1 MRKLF
6 ILLIV
11 FAVLFP
17 VFSQEVTAVLE
28 YFDDPAELEITDA
41 DGFTVEGIYFG
52 MPISEGET
60 IKTYNSSAELSLD
73 PNGTIIKLAPN
84 TTFSVTTLQ
93 KEDGQEN
100 SFNIAQ
106 GKMRAVAA
114 KVKKG
119 GYRIST
125 PTAVC
130 GVRGTDFGINVVPG
144 QEESLFVREG
154 LVAFSKGGEEIEVG
168 AGQIANA
175 LAETF
180 SAVQMSAEQLSQL
193 YSDLDFNVLNPDDVP
208 QAEPA
213 KDEAEN
219 NKTEDT
225 SAADTGDMGQQ
236 TTANKEETGGAEP
249 QEAAQENPFME
260 WLRNAVGLEV
270 GSVTIDGQ
278 TYSKAILQPV
288 IALGKFKA
296 SLYLPIIYTR
306 DMFDLNDWYRPK
318 GNNEWSFGSDYDW
331 GKEPVNGLADFFA
344 DLALKIRYIEYGKQR
359 DPFFFKVGN
368 IEGVT
373 TGHGILMNNY
383 TNNTEFP
390 AVRRVGLNLGIDS
403 GKVGTELIL
412 NDLAEPEIFGG
423 RLYVRPAAPTFK
435 AAIGLTAI
443 ADIDPAGDISSDTT
457 DPVSK
462 AALETDPIFLNL
474 ALDLDIPAFETELA
488 SLIFFSDVGGM
499 LPFIRNSYGGI
510 QAGFSTSSLV
520 YQKSSTEAELRNYG
534 FTAGLFGNIAI
545 MTYRL
550 EYRYFTGTF
559 KNGFYGPDYERKRAE
574 YAKELVSYLMDSSN
588 PDFHNTTMGIY
599 GNAGFNIADKVTFN
613 AGYFW
618 PWALDSNGNV
628 LTSDEDELNM
638 GLILEKG
645 LVPVPRLEDISAA
658 FYYTRTHFIPTILQ
672 KGDFKGTG
680 LFDANTVFR
689 GEIIWAAAPTLDIV
703 TIVTTNIIRNSDG
716 SIAYDDNG
724 APKWAPSISIESRVH
739 F

>member
-1 MRKLF
+1 MKK
-6 ILLIV
+6 LLIFFIV
-11 FAVLFP
+11 IATVFP

-28 YFDDPAELEITDA
+28 YFDDPAEIEVTDT

-60 IKTYNSSAELSLD
+60 ITTYNSAAELRLD
-73 PNGTIIKLAPN
+73 PNGSIIKLAPN
-84 TTFSVTTLQ
+84 TTFSVDNLQ
-93 KEDGQEN
+93 KTGEEEN
-100 SFNIAQ
+100 SFSITE

-114 KVKKG
+114 KVAKG
-119 GYRIST
+119 GYRITT

-130 GVRGTDFGINVVPG
+130 GIRGTDFGINVVPG

-175 LAETF
+175 LADTF
-180 SAVQMSAEQLSQL
+180 TAVQMSAEQLSQL
-193 YSDLDFNVLNPDDVP
+193 YSDLDFNVLNPEDVP
-208 QAEPA
+208 QELPAAEESS
-213 KDEAEN
+213 DTEEN
-219 NKTEDT
+219 QP
-225 SAADTGDMGQQ
+225 ADTTEPQDNAKPTEEQAKETEGQQ
-236 TTANKEETGGAEP
+236 KAE
-249 QEAAQENPFME
+249 ENPFMQ
-260 WLRNAVGLEV
+260 WLRDAVGLEI

-288 IALGKFKA
+288 INIGKFKA

-306 DMFDLNDWYRPK
+306 DMFDTNDWYRPK

-331 GKEPVNGLADFFA
+331 GKEPVNGLADFFS

-390 AVRRVGLNLGIDS
+390 AVRRVGLNLGLDS
-403 GKVGTELIL
+403 EKVGTELVL

-423 RLYVRPAAPTFK
+423 RLYVRPAAPAFK

-443 ADIDPAGDISSDTT
+443 ADIDPAGDIPADTT
-457 DPVSK
+457 DPLAK

-474 ALDLDIPAFETELA
+474 AIDLDIPAFETELA
-488 SLIFFSDVGGM
+488 SLIFFSDLGGM
-499 LPFIRNSYGGI
+499 LPFIRNTYGNI
-510 QAGFSTSSLV
+510 SSGFSTASIMYV
-520 YQKSSTEAELRNYG
+520 KSETEAELRNYG

-545 MTYRL
+545 MKYRL

-559 KNGFYGPDYERKRAE
+559 KNGFYGPDYERQRAE
-574 YAKELVSYLMDSSN
+574 YAKELVAYLDDTSN
-588 PDFHNTTMGIY
+588 PDFHKTTMGIY
-599 GNAGFNIADKVTFN
+599 GNAGFSIADKVSFE

-618 PWALDSNGNV
+618 PWAIDSSGSV
-628 LTSDEDELNM
+628 IASDEDKLDM
-638 GLILEKG
+638 GLVLEKG
-645 LVPVPRLEDISAA
+645 LVPVPRIEDISAA

-703 TIVTTNIIRNSDG
+703 TIVTTNIIRNPDG
-716 SIAYDDNG
+716 SISYDSNG
-724 APKWAPSISIESRVH
+724 APRWAPSISIESRVH